1 MARTFNAA
9 EAPTMMEYFE
19 TFEGG
24 RWVPYFALCLFAG
37 IRPGVPEGEISKLSQ
52 MR

>member
-1 MARTFNAA
+1 
-9 EAPTMMEYFE
+9 MMEYFE